1 LERALSSIMKKALF
15 LDRDGVINIEKEYLY
30 KIEEFEFADGVFEIC
45 KSFQDRGYIIVII
58 TNQSGIARGFY
69 REDDLLT
76 LNSWMIRE
84 FKQNGIEIA
93 TLKYCP
99 HHPDFNQECEC
110 RKPNPGMIIEASKEL
125 DIDLEKSI
133 LIGDK
138 ISDIEAGKR
147 AGVGVNILIKRDN
160 ISLLK
165 ELI

>member
-45 KSFQDRGYIIVII
+45 KSFQDRGYKIVII

-69 REDDLLT
+69 SEDEFLALT
-76 LNSWMIRE
+76 NWMVKE
-84 FKQNGIEIA
+84 FKQNGIDIA
-93 TLKYCP
+93 TVKYCP
-99 HHPDFNQECEC
+99 HHPDFNQKCEC
-110 RKPNPGMIIEASKEL
+110 RKPNPGMIIDASKEL
-125 DIDLEKSI
+125 GIDLEKSI

-147 AGVGVNILIKRDN
+147 AGIGVNILIKRDN